1 MPRHGSRRAQ
11 GADLRERRGPP
22 TQCLLGLPLRDG
34 RSCETRRHVDDVRI
48 LRGAAV
54 RVPQL
59 LVSTTQVFSVEHGN
73 GSIAE
78 QLRTAG
84 PSLGRR
90 VIQAGH
96 KVIIQMHEHLTSA
109 HRPCGQQESQRALGM
124 FLSSRS
130 ASSLGAENYR
140 RRKGCAVASWG
151 PRTVERRLAGPGH
164 GGRRRCKVRLAR
176 LKHRLTIARATLSIG
191 PESPSSTPLK
201 PEVRFKREHRLRP
214 TPPTLVRTPEREIPS
229 SSRCS
234 GRPCARF
241 GAYTACDR
249 VTG

>member
-1 MPRHGSRRAQ
+1 MSPLRGRRLPRHGSRRAQ

-96 KVIIQMHEHLTSA
+96 KVIIQLHEHLTSA
-109 HRPCGQQESQRALGM
+109 HGPYGPTGVSKGAWDVLVFEKCIFARGREVPAPERAVLSPVGGAKNCRTEARWARPRRPPALQSAPCAFEAPPHNCPGDALHRSRVSKLYASQA
-124 FLSSRS
+124 RS
-130 ASSLGAENYR
+130 PVQA
-140 RRKGCAVASWG
+140 
-151 PRTVERRLAGPGH
+151 RT
-164 GGRRRCKVRLAR
+164 
-176 LKHRLTIARATLSIG
+176 
-191 PESPSSTPLK
+191 PSSTYAADTSA
-201 PEVRFKREHRLRP
+201 H
-214 TPPTLVRTPEREIPS
+214 T
-229 SSRCS
+229 
-234 GRPCARF
+234 
-241 GAYTACDR
+241 
-249 VTG
+249 